1 MKANTAQRGNVL
13 FYILIAVALLAALIF
28 AVAQSGRG
36 NIQQVSQEKARLYA
50 TEIIQNT
57 GTMANGVAQLR
68 LRGVR
73 DTEIGFDNPVVSY
86 PNANCA
92 DDTCKLFHPA
102 GAGLTYAA
110 PSMDWLDETAASA
123 TSFGNVGALIG
134 QWYFPA
140 NTCVWQVGTGG
151 DNCFSDTGDVTEL
164 MVWLP
169 WVKREIC
176 LQINTLLG
184 IPNPGGEPP
193 AFGATMIN
201 ATAPKFSGAYPTG
214 VHSHVTLP
222 EKTMACIY
230 HSSAPA
236 SPGLGYF
243 YYKVLIVR

>member
-1 MKANTAQRGNVL
+1 MKANTAERGNVL

-36 NIQQVSQEKARLYA
+36 NIQQVSEEKARLFA

-73 DTEIGFDNPVVSY
+73 DTEIDFDNPVVSY
-86 PNANCA
+86 PNANCV
-92 DDTCKLFHPA
+92 DNTCKLFHPG
-102 GAGLTYAA
+102 GAGLTYST
-110 PSMDWLDETAASA
+110 PDMQWLDETAAAA
-123 TSFGNVGALIG
+123 TSFGTVGGLIG
-134 QWYFPA
+134 QWYFPY

-151 DNCFSDTGDVTEL
+151 DNCHADTGDVTEL

-169 WVKREIC
+169 WVRREVCI
-176 LQINTLLG
+176 QINELLG
-184 IPNPGGEPP
+184 IPNPSDEPP
-193 AFGATMIN
+193 AIGGTMIN
-201 ATAPKFSGAYPTG
+201 TTAPKFAGTYPTG
-214 VHSHVTLP
+214 VHVHVQMPTV
-222 EKTMACIY
+222 TAACVY

-236 SPGLGYF
+236 APGLGYF